1 MFLWCVMAGKRSVKN
16 TLKESISLTASAQQF
31 YGYADYYNR
40 VPLFTSLQL
49 SNAGAEAAEGLEVVI
64 DGAEGFLLPFAKQLE
79 EIPFESSVEIAAQ
92 NIVSPLYLTELSEV
106 TPVTV
111 RVRVLHG
118 KDTVAESSLQVT
130 VLPFDYWCG
139 RSGNAE
145 LLACFVRPKVAD
157 CMRVL
162 EEAGRQLTR
171 WNVPC
176 EWRGYQEGDKNKI
189 RQLIAAVFAAIRRQA
204 VEKSAAEYDY
214 DSPFPVGDVTAILK
228 NKVCTAFEMALFA
241 ASCLECA
248 GLHPVL
254 ALGERG
260 VACGAWLYENCFAES
275 AGDDVV
281 LLQKYIS
288 DGINNVS
295 MFDTE
300 ELFAGHNVN
309 YATAEKHFAQKL
321 SGDWF
326 DTVIDIKR
334 CRLVRLQPLPLK
346 VRGIKGYELLDEA
359 DTDPNAAPA
368 ALTGTRKLSLDGKA
382 TKNKQWERRLLDL
395 SLKNTLLHFRPE
407 KNVLHIM
414 SADVNATY
422 DSLVSGEPFFVQ
434 EKTSDVR
441 GSLQNVGD
449 FAGAAGFS
457 SLAELI
463 GVELKNKRL
472 RACAEREETEDVIR
486 FLLRKAKT
494 AEEEAGA
501 NVLFLAFGFLKWF
514 EGEGGEAHYAPLVL
528 VPVKI
533 ARGKGGK
540 GYTVTAAETEPLFNN
555 TLLEFLLRE
564 FKIDI
569 RGLDSAKGLR
579 VSEILAMVKAE
590 ILNMRRWD
598 VLEDVYLA
606 NFSFARYAMWND
618 VRRNIDKFRKNPI
631 VRSLLDNRLQIEN
644 RVFEDKA
651 EDDYAPEEVLTPL
664 TADASQFAAIAE
676 AANGTSFV
684 LHGPPGT
691 GKSQTITNIIANCL
705 GRGKRVL
712 FVAEKQAAL
721 SVVKKRLDS
730 IGLGEFCLE
739 LHANKAD
746 KAQLLKNLENTFS
759 LVSEQESPA
768 FSEKS
773 AQIADVR
780 EALNAPVEALHR
792 KRRLGVSVYEGIL
805 IYLKN
810 RNAPDVLDIEST
822 FYDSLTRE
830 KLENYERL
838 LLEVS
843 AAAKQCGGVY
853 RSPFENVN
861 ISEYDAAVRSRVCI
875 SAEVL
880 LAEIKHLKSYL
891 SLFLDHYK
899 QRISSFTQKKMETL
913 VQLIELLSS
922 GEAEKYFGC
931 DESEFYVF
939 FNANRRLDRLCD
951 SYFKVFKS
959 LIDLD
964 ADPAVVEQELDNWGE
979 NYRSSKVLTTTIKR
993 LRRAAN
999 VRLAPADEIKYVGIV
1014 AQIYE
1019 DLQLVKSNTP
1029 LARNFLDRGGKIN
1042 FRRREEFFEVL
1053 RRLHALAESVFMDY
1067 NADSFNSVCIR
1078 SAGGLAR
1085 PMLTGLRRAVS
1096 GFEESMHAFCTVVCA
1111 ASDKYYDEDLLDYF
1125 SNKAS
1130 ALIDNV
1136 DMLAA
1141 WCMFKKISAQLNA
1154 EGLSFIT
1161 DSLESGA
1168 TTSDN
1173 ILSSFRKNVYRN
1185 FIETNIGADPVLSK
1199 FSAAILEE
1207 KIEQF
1212 RMLDE
1217 QFNALSRAHIRNVLI
1232 AGLPSTST
1240 EGPLSLEVLTFQ
1252 RIAKANMRGMSIK
1265 DFLQEIPGLFARL
1278 APCVL
1283 MSPITVAQYLQAD
1296 PDLFDLVVFDEA
1308 SQLPTSEAI
1317 GALAR
1322 AKSAVIVGD
1331 PKQLPPTSFF
1341 SSGYVD
1347 EENLEAEDLES
1358 ILDDCLALG
1367 MPEKHL
1373 NWHYR
1378 SKHESLIAFSNIM
1391 YYGNKLCTFPSPD
1404 ALESKVRLVLVEDGV
1419 YDRGFTK
1426 RNKAEAEALVAEV
1439 VRRLKDPKLS
1449 RSSIGVVTF
1458 STAQQDYVERRLADA
1473 LVKNKLEDVA
1483 YEREE
1488 PLFVKNLENVQ
1499 GDERDVILFSVCYGP
1514 DRSGR
1519 VSLNF
1524 GPLNQV
1530 GGWRRLNV
1538 AVSRAREEMVVFS
1551 SMTSAMI
1558 NLAKTNS
1565 KGVAGLKAFL
1575 EFAEKGKTTLAIRSE
1590 ELKPAVGG
1598 IGKYIA
1604 KELKTYGYE
1613 CRYDVGVSDFK
1624 IDCAVIDPRNKK
1636 RFLLAVMCD
1645 GVTASRS
1652 CARDRNL
1659 LQLQTLKLNNWNVA
1673 RLFTINYIN
1682 NPKREIKKVKD
1693 VLDRLCGLDKGSRDH
1708 LLKYR
1713 KNYRYAKLEPLQ
1725 EQAQYVTGGEHDA
1738 EIAARL
1744 RAIVAAEEP
1753 ISESF
1758 LIKRCLSS
1766 LGIQKF
1772 GAKVEERMEKLIA
1785 LCAFRSEQLLGRTY
1799 LRKTDKCL
1807 ACDAYRTE
1815 VDPIRRSE
1823 EDFTPYEIIALV
1835 RGLLENRVSLYVS
1848 DLVPLVFEELKV
1860 ARPGDKLT
1868 EFVGDCISLGV
1879 QRTNF
1884 VRSVSDRISLN

>member
-1 MFLWCVMAGKRSVKN
+1 MAGKRTAKTSWKEAI
-16 TLKESISLTASAQQF
+16 TLNVSAQQF

-40 VPLFTSLQL
+40 VPLFPTLQL
-49 SNAGAEAAEGLEVVI
+49 INAGAEAAEGLEVVI
-64 DGAEGFLLPFAKQLE
+64 DGADGFLLPFAKTLE
-79 EIPFESSVEIAAQ
+79 EVPFESTVEIAAQ
-92 NIVSPLYLTELSEV
+92 NIVSPLYLTELAAV

-118 KDTVAESSLQVT
+118 KECIAESTLQVT
-130 VLPFDYWCG
+130 ALPFDYWCG

-157 CMRVL
+157 CMRILADAGSQL
-162 EEAGRQLTR
+162 EK

-189 RQLIAAVFAAIRRQA
+189 RQLCAAIYSAIKRRG
-204 VEKSAAEYDY
+204 VERSAADRNYNV
-214 DSPFPVGDVTAILK
+214 PVPVGDSGDLLK
-228 NKVCTAFEMALFA
+228 NKVGTSFEMALFA

-254 ALGERG
+254 AIGERG
-260 VACGAWLYENCFAES
+260 VSCGAWLYDNCFAES
-275 AGDDVV
+275 AGDDVG

-295 MFDTE
+295 MFDVE
-300 ELFAGHNVN
+300 ELFAGRNVN

-321 SGDWF
+321 AAEWF
-326 DTVIDIKR
+326 DTVVDVKR
-334 CRLVRLQPLPLK
+334 CRLVRLLPLPLK
-346 VRGIKGYELLDEA
+346 VRGIKGYELLEGE
-359 DTDPNAAPA
+359 DTDPGSAPA
-368 ALTGTRKLSLDGKA
+368 ALVGTRKLSLDGKA

-395 SLKNTLLHFRPE
+395 SLKNSLLHFRPE
-407 KNVLHIM
+407 KNALHIM
-414 SADVNATY
+414 SADANLLYEAL
-422 DSLVSGEPFFVQ
+422 SSGEAFSIL
-434 EKTSDVR
+434 EKTNDVR
-441 GSLQNVGD
+441 GSMQDIGG

-457 SLAELI
+457 ALAELI

-472 RACAEREETEDVIR
+472 RTCSEREETADVVR
-486 FLLRKAKT
+486 SLLRKAKT

-501 NVLFLAFGFLKWF
+501 NVLFLAFGFLKWCEN
-514 EGEGGEAHYAPLVL
+514 EGSEMHYAPLVL
-528 VPVKI
+528 APVKL
-533 ARGKGGK
+533 AKGKGGK
-540 GYTVTAAETEPLFNN
+540 GYSVSLASEELQCNS

-564 FKIDI
+564 FRIDI
-569 RGLDSAKGLR
+569 RGLDSVKGLR
-579 VSEILAMVKAE
+579 ISEILAMVKAE

-598 VLEDVYLA
+598 VVEDVYLA

-618 VRRNIDKFRKNPI
+618 VRKNIDKFRKSPI
-631 VRSLLDNRLQIEN
+631 VRSLLSNRLEIED

-651 EDDYAPEEVLTPL
+651 EDEYDPAEVLTPL

-730 IGLGEFCLE
+730 IGLGDFCLE
-739 LHANKAD
+739 LHSGKAD
-746 KAQLLKNLENTFS
+746 KAQLLKSLEATLS
-759 LVSEQESPA
+759 LTAEAENGA
-768 FSEKS
+768 FSERA
-773 AQIADVR
+773 AQIAQVR
-780 EALNAPVEALHR
+780 QALNAPVAALHR

-810 RNAPDVLDIEST
+810 RGAPDVLDIEST

-853 RSPFENVN
+853 RSPFDNVN
-861 ISEYDAAVRSRVCI
+861 IREYDAGVRSRVCVA
-875 SAEVL
+875 AEVL
-880 LAEIKHLKSYL
+880 LAEIKHLKNYL
-891 SLFLDHYK
+891 SLFLDHYR
-899 QRISSFTQKKMETL
+899 QRVSSFTQKKMQTL
-913 VQLIELLSS
+913 VQLLRMLSS
-922 GEAEKYFGC
+922 GEADKYFGC

-939 FNANRRLDRLCD
+939 FNANKRLDRLLGT
-951 SYFKVFKS
+951 YFKAFRT

-979 NYRSSKVLTTTIKR
+979 NYRSSKVLTAVIKR
-993 LRRAAN
+993 LRRAAA
-999 VRLAPADEIKYVGIV
+999 VQLSAAEEIKYVGIV

-1019 DLQLVKSNTP
+1019 DIGLVKNNTK

-1042 FRRREEFFEVL
+1042 YRRREEFL
-1053 RRLHALAESVFMDY
+1053 DALHRLHALAEGVFMDY

-1078 SAGGLAR
+1078 SAGGFAL
-1085 PMLTGLRRAVS
+1085 PLLEGVLRAVN
-1096 GFEESMHAFCTVVCA
+1096 GFEESRKAFCSVIA
-1111 ASDKYYDEDLLDYF
+1111 AEAEKYRDEDLLDYF
-1125 SNKAS
+1125 GTKAG
-1130 ALIDNV
+1130 ALLDNV
-1136 DMLAA
+1136 DMLAS
-1141 WCMFKKISAQLNA
+1141 WCMFKKISAQLDA

-1168 TTSDN
+1168 VNSDN
-1173 ILSSFRKNVYRN
+1173 ILASFRKNVYRN
-1185 FIETNIGADPVLSK
+1185 FVETNIGADPVLSK
-1199 FSAAILEE
+1199 FSSGVLEE

-1212 RMLDE
+1212 RTLDE
-1217 QFNALSRAHIRNVLI
+1217 QFTALSRAHIRNVLLQ
-1232 AGLPSTST
+1232 ALPSTST
-1240 EGPLSLEVLTFQ
+1240 EGPLSLEVLAFQ
-1252 RIAKANMRGMSIK
+1252 RISKGNMRGMTIK
-1265 DFLQEIPGLFARL
+1265 EFLNEIRGLFARL

-1283 MSPITVAQYLQAD
+1283 MSPITVAQYLQAE

-1404 ALESKVRLVLVEDGV
+1404 ALESKVRLALVEDGV

-1439 VRRLKDPKLS
+1439 VRRLKDPALS

-1473 LVKNKLEDVA
+1473 LVKNRLEDAA

-1514 DRSGR
+1514 DRAGR
-1519 VSLNF
+1519 ISLNF

-1538 AVSRAREEMVVFS
+1538 AVSRAREEMIVFS

-1575 EFAEKGKTTLAIRSE
+1575 EFAEKGKTTLAINSE
-1590 ELKPAVGG
+1590 ELKPAVSG
-1598 IGKYIA
+1598 IGKYVA
-1604 KELKTYGYE
+1604 QELKAYGYE

-1645 GVTASRS
+1645 GATASRS
-1652 CARDRNL
+1652 CAKDRNL
-1659 LQLQTLKLNNWNVA
+1659 LQIQTLKLNNWNVV
-1673 RLFTINYIN
+1673 RLFTINFIN
-1682 NPKREIKKVKD
+1682 NPKREIKKIKD
-1693 VLDRLCGLDKGSRDH
+1693 VLDRLCGLEKGTRDH

-1713 KNYRYAKLEPLQ
+1713 KSYRYAKLEQ
-1725 EQAQYVTGGEHDA
+1725 EQYLAQYVTGGEHDA
-1738 EIAARL
+1738 EIVARL

-1753 ISESF
+1753 ISDRF
-1758 LIKRCLSS
+1758 LMKRCLAS

-1772 GAKVEERMEKLIA
+1772 GVKVEERMHKLIA
-1785 LCAFRSEQLLGRTY
+1785 LCAFKEEQLLGRTY

-1807 ACDAYRTE
+1807 GYDFYRTE
-1815 VDPIRRSE
+1815 ADPIRRSE
-1823 EDFTPYEIIALV
+1823 EDFTPYEVIALV
-1835 RGLLENRVSLYVS
+1835 RGLLENRVSLYAS
-1848 DLVPLVFEELKV
+1848 DLLPLVFEELKV
-1860 ARPGDKLT
+1860 SRPGDKLA
-1868 EFVGDCISLGV
+1868 EFVGECVTLGV
-1879 QRTNF
+1879 QRSYF
-1884 VRSVSDRISLN
+1884 VRSVSDRISRS

>member
-1 MFLWCVMAGKRSVKN
+1 MAGKKSTKN
-16 TLKESISLTASAQQF
+16 TLKESISLNVSAQQF

-40 VPLFTSLQL
+40 VPLFPALQL
-49 SNAGAEAAEGLEVVI
+49 TNAGAEAAEGLEVTI
-64 DGAEGFLLPFAKQLE
+64 EGSDGFLLPFAKQLE
-79 EIPFESSVEIAAQ
+79 EVPFESTVEIAAQ
-92 NIVSPLYLTELSEV
+92 NLVSPLYLTELSEPRQV
-106 TPVTV
+106 SV
-111 RVRVLHG
+111 RIKVSHG
-118 KDTVAESSLQVT
+118 KDVVAESGLQLT
-130 VLPFDYWCG
+130 VLPFDCWCG

-157 CMRVL
+157 CLRVL
-162 EEAGRQLTR
+162 EEAGKQLAK

-189 RQLIAAVFAAIRRQA
+189 RQICAAVFAAIKRQS
-204 VEKSAAEYDY
+204 VERSAAEQDY
-214 DSPFPVGDVTAILK
+214 NAPVPVGDVTAILK
-228 NKVCTAFEMALFA
+228 NKVCTVFEMALFA

-254 ALGERG
+254 TVGERG
-260 VACGAWLYENCFAES
+260 VSCGAWLYDNCFSEG

-281 LLQKYIS
+281 LLQKYIA

-295 MFDTE
+295 MFDAE
-300 ELFAGHNVN
+300 DLFAGRNVN
-309 YATAEKHFAQKL
+309 YATAEKHFSQKL
-321 SGDWF
+321 GSGWF
-326 DTVIDIKR
+326 DTVVDVKR
-334 CRLVRLQPLPLK
+334 CRLVRLLPLPLK
-346 VRGIKGYELLDEA
+346 VRGIKGYELLEEQ
-359 DTDPNAAPA
+359 DTDPSAAPA
-368 ALTGTRKLSLDGKA
+368 ALTGTRKLSLDGKV

-395 SLKNTLLHFRPE
+395 SLKNSLLNFNPE
-407 KNVLHIM
+407 KNALHIM
-414 SADVNATY
+414 SADVNLTY
-422 DSLVSGEPFFVQ
+422 ESLAAGEPFAVL
-434 EKTSDVR
+434 EKTNDVR
-441 GSLQNVGD
+441 GSMQGIGS

-457 SLAELI
+457 ALAELI

-472 RACAEREETEDVIR
+472 HTCSEREETGDVIR
-486 FLLRKAKT
+486 YLMRKAKT

-501 NVLFLAFGFLKWF
+501 NVLFLAFGFLKWY
-514 EGEGGEAHYAPLVL
+514 EREGGEARYAPLVL
-528 VPVKI
+528 APVKI
-533 ARGKGGK
+533 VRSKGGK
-540 GYTVTAAETEPLFNN
+540 GHSVTLAAEELQCNS

-564 FKIDI
+564 FRIDI
-569 RGLDSAKGLR
+569 RGLDSARGLR
-579 VSEILAMVKAE
+579 ISEILAMVKAE

-618 VRRNIDKFRKNPI
+618 VRKNIDKFRKNPI
-631 VRSLLDNRLQIEN
+631 VRSLLDNRLEIEN

-651 EDDYAPEEVLTPL
+651 EDDYDPSEILTPL

-730 IGLGEFCLE
+730 IGLGDFCLE
-739 LHANKAD
+739 LHSGKAD
-746 KAQLLKNLENTFS
+746 KAQLLKSLENTIS
-759 LVSEQESPA
+759 LAAEADSPSFA
-768 FSEKS
+768 EKS
-773 AQIADVR
+773 AQIAEVR
-780 EALNAPVEALHR
+780 KALNAPVSALHR

-805 IYLKN
+805 IWLKN
-810 RNAPDVLDIEST
+810 RNAPDVLDIENT

-843 AAAKQCGGVY
+843 AAAKSCGGVY
-853 RSPFENVN
+853 RSPFDNVN
-861 ISEYDAAVRSRVCI
+861 LSEYDAGVRSRVCVA
-875 SAEVL
+875 AEVL
-880 LAEIKHLKSYL
+880 LAEIKHLKNYL
-891 SLFLDHYK
+891 SLFLDHYR

-913 VQLIELLSS
+913 VQLVAMLSS
-922 GEAEKYFGC
+922 GETEKYFSC
-931 DESEFYVF
+931 DENEFYVF
-939 FNANRRLDRLCD
+939 FNANRRLDRLLGT
-951 SYFKVFKS
+951 YFKAFKT

-979 NYRSSKVLTTTIKR
+979 NWRSSKVLTAVIKR
-993 LRRAAN
+993 LRRAAQAD
-999 VRLAPADEIKYVGIV
+999 LTPAEEIKYVGIV

-1019 DLQLVKSNTP
+1019 DIALVKGNTP
-1029 LARNFLDRGGKIN
+1029 LSRNFLDRGGKIN
-1042 FRRREEFFEVL
+1042 YRRREEYLDAL
-1053 RRLHALAESVFMDY
+1053 RRLHALAEGVFMDY

-1078 SAGGLAR
+1078 SAGGYAL
-1085 PMLTGLRRAVS
+1085 PMLEGLCRAVG
-1096 GFEESMHAFCTVVCA
+1096 GFSESMRAFCEVIA
-1111 ASDKYYDEDLLDYF
+1111 ADPEKYRDEDLLDYF
-1125 SNKAS
+1125 GGKAG
-1130 ALIDNV
+1130 ALLDNV

-1161 DSLESGA
+1161 DSLETGA
-1168 TTSDN
+1168 TNAEN

-1185 FIETNIGADPVLSK
+1185 FVETNIGADPVLSK
-1199 FSAAILEE
+1199 FSASVLEE

-1212 RMLDE
+1212 RALDE
-1217 QFNALSRAHIRNVLI
+1217 QFAALSRAHIRNALL
-1232 AGLPSTST
+1232 AQLPSTST
-1240 EGPLSLEVLTFQ
+1240 EGPLSLEVLAFQ
-1252 RIAKANMRGMSIK
+1252 RIAKGNMRGMTIK
-1265 DFLQEIPGLFARL
+1265 EFLQEIPGLFARL

-1283 MSPITVAQYLQAD
+1283 MSPITVAQYLQAE

-1347 EENLEAEDLES
+1347 EENLDAEDLES

-1378 SKHESLIAFSNIM
+1378 SKHESLIAFSNVM

-1404 ALESKVRLVLVEDGV
+1404 ALESKVRLAFVEDGV

-1426 RNKAEAEALVAEV
+1426 RNRAEAEALVAEV

-1458 STAQQDYVERRLADA
+1458 STAQQDYVERRLTDA
-1473 LVKNKLEDVA
+1473 LVKNKLEDTA

-1514 DRSGR
+1514 DRAGR

-1558 NLAKTNS
+1558 NLAKTGS

-1575 EFAEKGKTTLAIRSE
+1575 EFAEKGKTTLAISSE
-1590 ELKPAVGG
+1590 ELKPAASG

-1604 KELKTYGYE
+1604 QELKAYGYE

-1645 GVTASRS
+1645 GATAARS

-1659 LQLQTLKLNNWNVA
+1659 LQIQTLKLNNWNVV
-1673 RLFTINYIN
+1673 RLFTINFIN
-1682 NPKREIKKVKD
+1682 NPKREIKKIKD
-1693 VLDRLCGLDKGSRDH
+1693 VLDRLCGIEKGSRDH

-1713 KNYRYAKLEPLQ
+1713 RVYRYAKLEQQQNLS
-1725 EQAQYVTGGEHDA
+1725 QYVTGGEHDA
-1738 EIAARL
+1738 EIMARL

-1753 ISESF
+1753 ISDRF
-1758 LIKRCLSS
+1758 LMKRCLAS
-1766 LGIQKF
+1766 LGILKF
-1772 GAKVEERMEKLIA
+1772 GSKVEERMNKLIA
-1785 LCAFRSEQLLGRTY
+1785 LCGFKEEQLCGRTY

-1807 ACDAYRTE
+1807 GYDFYRVE
-1815 VDPIRRSE
+1815 AEPIRRSE
-1823 EDFTPYEIIALV
+1823 EDFSPYEIVALV
-1835 RGLLENRVSLYVS
+1835 RGLLENKVSLYAA
-1848 DLVPLVFEELKV
+1848 DLLPLIFEELKV
-1860 ARPGDKLT
+1860 SRPGDKLT
-1868 EFVGDCISLGV
+1868 EFVHACISLGV
-1879 QRTNF
+1879 QHSYF
-1884 VRSVSDRISLN
+1884 VRSVSDRVSLS